1 MAVAEGGTRAP
12 GLARVAAIFR
22 RDALV
27 ALSYPGNFALS
38 WLAIVIEVVVVWY
51 ISRLIPP
58 SPKFGSTGVAVG
70 YFQFVAINSAF
81 VRFQSAALNSF
92 AESIRDAQLTG
103 TLEIVL
109 ATPTQLPT
117 LVLSSAVWSFAFT
130 SLQTALFLLIAIPFG
145 LDLHHVNLITA
156 AVFLV
161 LTVGAVSPLGV
172 LAASLSMVI
181 KKTGP
186 GGVHLERERPAV
198 RRRLHPAADAARG
211 PADRGLDVA
220 DHARAQR
227 ISRRRGR
234 RSAQRRRLR
243 CAVAARRVA
252 RADAVLAVGFCEV
265 GSKSARRR
273 HALDV
278 LTQGVLRDPVG
289 TYVPEQSGR

>member
-1 MAVAEGGTRAP
+1 MAVAKGGTRAP
-12 GLARVAAIFR
+12 GLARVGAIFR

-145 LDLHHVNLITA
+145 LDLHHVNLLTA
-156 AVFLV
+156 AAFLI

-186 GGVHLERERPAV
+186 VEFISSASAQLFGGVFIPLKMLPV
-198 RRRLHPAADAARG
+198 
-211 PADRGLDVA
+211 GLQV
-220 DHARAQR
+220 
-227 ISRRRGR
+227 
-234 RSAQRRRLR
+234 
-243 CAVAARRVA
+243 
-252 RADAVLAVGFCEV
+252 VGWLLPIT
-265 GSKSARRR
+265 
-273 HALDV
+273 HALNGFRAAAAGVPLSGVASDALWLLVASLV
-278 LTQGVLRDPVG
+278 LMPFSLWVFAKSVQKARVDG
-289 TYVPEQSGR
+289 TLSMY

>member
-130 SLQTALFLLIAIPFG
+130 SLQTGLFLLIAIPFG

-156 AVFLV
+156 GAFLI

-186 GGVHLERERPAV
+186 VEFISSASAQLFGGVFIPLRMLPV
-198 RRRLHPAADAARG
+198 
-211 PADRGLDVA
+211 GL
-220 DHARAQR
+220 Q
-227 ISRRRGR
+227 I
-234 RSAQRRRLR
+234 
-243 CAVAARRVA
+243 
-252 RADAVLAVGFCEV
+252 VGWMLPIT
-265 GSKSARRR
+265 
-273 HALDV
+273 HALNGFRAAAAGVSLSGVAPDALWLLVASLV
-278 LTQGVLRDPVG
+278 LMPFSLWVFAKSVQKARVDG
-289 TYVPEQSGR
+289 TLSMY

>member
-38 WLAIVIEVVVVWY
+38 WMAIVIEVVIAWY
-51 ISRLIPP
+51 ISQLVPP
-58 SPKFGSTGVAVG
+58 SAKFGSTGAPVG
-70 YFQFVAINSAF
+70 YFQYLAINFAF

-109 ATPTQLPT
+109 STPTQLPT
-117 LVLSSAVWSFAFT
+117 LVLSSGVWSFAFT

-145 LDLHHVNLITA
+145 LDLHHVNLLTA
-156 AVFLV
+156 AVFLI

-186 GGVHLERERPAV
+186 VEFISSASASLFGGMYLPL
-198 RRRLHPAADAARG
+198 RLMPIGLQVVGWLLPITHALNGFRAAAAGVPLSGVAADAIWLLIASLVLMPFSLWVFAKSVGKARV
-211 PADRGLDVA
+211 D
-220 DHARAQR
+220 
-227 ISRRRGR
+227 
-234 RSAQRRRLR
+234 
-243 CAVAARRVA
+243 
-252 RADAVLAVGFCEV
+252 
-265 GSKSARRR
+265 
-273 HALDV
+273 
-278 LTQGVLRDPVG
+278 G
-289 TYVPEQSGR
+289 TLSMY